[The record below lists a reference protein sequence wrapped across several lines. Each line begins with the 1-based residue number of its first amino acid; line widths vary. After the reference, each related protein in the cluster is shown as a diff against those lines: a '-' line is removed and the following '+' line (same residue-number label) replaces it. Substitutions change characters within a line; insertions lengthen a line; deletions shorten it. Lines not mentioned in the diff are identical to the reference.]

1 MECYL
6 KWSVTEK
13 FQDYLYGGEFTVGTD
28 SNPLTYV
35 LTTAKQDA
43 TGHCWLAALSTFSF
57 KLLYRAGK
65 HNYDADAL
73 SRQPHTTSTEES
85 LTDHKLIQ
93 QFVSHHLA
101 DADVLAP
108 DIVKAICHSQLIKA
122 SQPVDSGQLCIES
135 IESLSFKAN
144 TVPESYI
151 SDDHLSVVP
160 GLSHFSLK
168 GKQREDPSI

>member
-1 MECYL
+1 M
-6 KWSVTEK
+6 
-13 FQDYLYGGEFTVGTD
+13 
-28 SNPLTYV
+28 
-35 LTTAKQDA
+35 
-43 TGHCWLAALSTFSF
+43 AALSTFSF
-57 KLLYRAGK
+57 KLLYHAGK

-73 SRQPHTTSTEES
+73 SRQPHTTSTADS
-85 LTDHKLIQ
+85 PTDHELIQ
-93 QFVSHHLA
+93 QFVFHHLA

-108 DIVKAICHSQLIKA
+108 DIVKAICHSQLVKA
-122 SQPVDSGQLCIES
+122 SKPVDSSQLCIPL

-144 TVPESYI
+144 PVPESYI